1 MILLHIKERVTEM
14 LKILIVEDDPMV
26 AKINQEFCESIDHL
40 KVIKHVKDVNH
51 AEIFLREYSCD
62 LILLDV
68 YLPGKS
74 GLDFLIE
81 LRKKNCFVPV
91 ILITASDEFD
101 TLEKAYAFGVIDY
114 LIKPFS
120 FSRFKVALM
129 KVTQFYDA
137 SKNDERT
144 NQSLLDNFFN
154 IDNNFSQINT
164 NQGYIQTDNTEK
176 FHLDLPK
183 GLSRLTLRKVYQ
195 AISQESEWFST
206 ECIAGKVDIS
216 RISTKK
222 YIRFMVEI
230 GYLVEK
236 MDYRRVG
243 RPVTLYSK
251 DKNEME
257 PNIIKKLIS

>member
-1 MILLHIKERVTEM
+1 M

-26 AKINQEFCESIDHL
+26 AKINQEFCENIDYL
-40 KVIKHVKDVNH
+40 EVIKHVKDVNQ
-51 AEIFLREYSCD
+51 AETFLKECSCD

-81 LRKKNCFVPV
+81 LRKKNCCVPV

-120 FSRFKVALM
+120 FNRFKVALM
-129 KVTQFYDA
+129 KVTRFYDA

-154 IDNNFSQINT
+154 IDTNFSQVNN
-164 NQGYIQTDNTEK
+164 NQDYIQSDKKEK

-195 AISQESEWFST
+195 VISQESEWFST
-206 ECIAGKVDIS
+206 ECIAEKVDIS
-216 RISTKK
+216 RISMKK
-222 YIRFMVEI
+222 YIRYMVEI
-230 GYLVEK
+230 GYLVET

-243 RPVTLYSK
+243 RPVTLYSIA
-251 DKNEME
+251 KNRME